1 MSNNTTQTVVKYA
14 DADREANIV
23 TQLQPANDMAPQR
36 QRGPTCCRD
45 CTPMERRLTLVAA
58 TTLLAAIALAVSL
71 GVLFAKWQ
79 HQPRASQVPVSES
92 TNQSQEDLC
101 LTQGCIQAASE
112 VLSKLDPSADPCD
125 DFYQYAC
132 GNYVRTTNI
141 PDDKSSVDT
150 ISALTDHLLE
160 KLRNAIEEE
169 LTEAVV
175 PRSLQLAR
183 DFYRACMNKPQIESR
198 GVGPLQRVLQE
209 LGGWPAVEGDS
220 WDEAGFDWRQSV
232 YRFRRAGFSTDYF
245 IKFSVETDHRN
256 STQRCIYLDRA
267 SPGLSHEF
275 LLRPPPNK
283 QVDAYYKYQVDLAVL
298 LGGDRV
304 RAQRELRQSLE
315 FERHL
320 AIISLTREKRGNVT
334 QPYEPPTVE
343 KLQRAYPSVPWLEFL
358 QALLPPRVTVSSSE
372 AVVVLAPSYIERLLQ
387 LLSHTPKRV
396 IANYIMWRA
405 AEARVRFMTEE
416 MRERQL
422 DYNYAL
428 TGKKERQPRS
438 RECVEIVATG
448 MPLAVGSI
456 YVRRFFDKEAKNAA
470 LEMVDDIRQEF
481 LHMLQEVDWMDEGTK
496 KKALEKAK
504 SMVAHIAYPDEL
516 LDDSKLD
523 HFYEELDVNSTLY
536 LESLLN
542 VTKFLMDYS
551 FGQLRQPINKTSWTT
566 HGASATVNAFYDPS
580 ENSILFPAG
589 ILQGAFFSADRPK
602 YMNYGG
608 IGFIIGHEITHG
620 FDDKGRRYDKDGN
633 VVDWWDPV
641 TRDKFLKK
649 ARCIISQ
656 YGNLTDKQT
665 GMHLNGLITQGEN
678 IADNGGIKEAY
689 RAYLALE
696 RRTGQPELRL
706 PALPSLSPRQ
716 MFWVSVAQAWC
727 SKYRVE
733 QMRQSILT
741 DVHPP
746 SRFRILGPFSNQ
758 PEFAKDFECPLGCH
772 MNPKRKCQV
781 W

>member
-23 TQLQPANDMAPQR
+23 TQLQPANDIAPQR
-36 QRGPTCCRD
+36 QRGPTCCHD

-79 HQPRASQVPVSES
+79 HQPRASQVVVSQS

-198 GVGPLQRVLQE
+198 GVVPLQRVLQE

-343 KLQRAYPSVPWLEFL
+343 KLQRAYPSVQWLEFL

-387 LLSHTPKRV
+387 LLSHTPK
-396 IANYIMWRA
+396 
-405 AEARVRFMTEE
+405 
-416 MRERQL
+416 
-422 DYNYAL
+422 
-428 TGKKERQPRS
+428 S
-438 RECVEIVATG
+438 

-496 KKALEKAK
+496 KKALDKAK

-542 VTKFLMDYS
+542 VTKFLMDCS

-602 YMNYGG
+602 YLNYGG

-758 PEFAKDFECPLGCH
+758 PEFAKDFECPPGCH
-772 MNPKRKCQV
+772 MNPKQKCQV